1 MVGRIVK
8 VRCAS
13 TAPAAADPAG
23 IVRRPSAGFTL
34 IELLTVVSILAIMA
48 ALAAPSL
55 SRLIA
60 NQRLKS
66 SATDLHLT
74 LLKARSEAIKR
85 NVDVTVRPAGG
96 DWTEGWSVL
105 DPETP
110 GGPALDLRGPVASV
124 SVTSTSTQVVYR
136 GTGRIT
142 PAGEVRFVFT
152 STRTDAARCLSIDP
166 SGRPY
171 LKEGSSC

>member
-1 MVGRIVK
+1 MQIH
-8 VRCAS
+8 CAS
-13 TAPAAADPAG
+13 RAPTVPAPASAL
-23 IVRRPSAGFTL
+23 RRPSGGFTL
-34 IELLTVVSILAIMA
+34 IELLTVIAILAIMA
-48 ALAAPSL
+48 ALSAPSL
-55 SRLIA
+55 TRLIA
-60 NQRLKS
+60 DQRLKS
-66 SATDLHLT
+66 TATDLHLT

-85 NVDVTVRPAGG
+85 NVDVTVSPTGG
-96 DWTEGWSVL
+96 SWTAGWSVL
-105 DPETP
+105 DPQAP
-110 GGPALDLRGPVASV
+110 SGPALDLRGPVASV
-124 SVTSTSTQVVYR
+124 SVTTTATQVVYR